1 MPKLK
6 DLLEEHFIAGGIVST
21 PALGVRQTFKT
32 NMKDRPI
39 VEVEDEEKEEP
50 IDEKKFMESVNNFNN
65 IGEELYRKTSLKELA
80 SHLGWVCETASRHAV
95 NELDGWFDKV
105 TVSRNMKELKKLGGN
120 FGKIATEAQDLQER
134 MAVLYEDMGH
144 ILGRYYTIGE
154 DTNSKVKE
162 QKVKFS
168 KLITQ
173 KNNK

>member
-1 MPKLK
+1 
-6 DLLEEHFIAGGIVST
+6 
-21 PALGVRQTFKT
+21 
-32 NMKDRPI
+32 
-39 VEVEDEEKEEP
+39 
-50 IDEKKFMESVNNFNN
+50 
-65 IGEELYRKTSLKELA
+65 
-80 SHLGWVCETASRHAV
+80 
-95 NELDGWFDKV
+95 
-105 TVSRNMKELKKLGGN
+105 MKELKKLGGN

-154 DTNSKVKE
+154 DKNSKVKE